1 MTNQPFHPPSKS
13 LHRFFLADD
22 RLSAVPSMS
31 LDCHLRDTAHSDTI
45 GVQIEGNVC
54 VFQRKGCFDWQPI
67 KGSLLFSASVKRWL
81 THSLRV
87 KVIYPLLLQTLLK
100 AAWLQSGLPARSV
113 KPISSCRLTWKRR
126 KYIIGRLFPT
136 TGLSENRCMKSG
148 HLMFGHTFRCDR
160 NVESFGAAQRTQS
173 C

>member
-13 LHRFFLADD
+13 LHHSFLADD
-22 RLSAVPSMS
+22 RLSALPSMS
-31 LDCHLRDTAHSDTI
+31 RDCHLHDTAHSDTI
-45 GVQIEGNVC
+45 RVQIEGNVC
-54 VFQRKGCFDWQPI
+54 VFQRKGCFDWRLI
-67 KGSLLFSASVKRWL
+67 KGSLPFSALMERWL

-100 AAWLQSGLPARSV
+100 AAWLQSGLPAWSV

-126 KYIIGRLFPT
+126 RYIIRRLFPT
-136 TGLSENRCMKSG
+136 AGLSEKRCMKLG

-160 NVESFGAAQRTQS
+160 NGESFGVAQRTQS